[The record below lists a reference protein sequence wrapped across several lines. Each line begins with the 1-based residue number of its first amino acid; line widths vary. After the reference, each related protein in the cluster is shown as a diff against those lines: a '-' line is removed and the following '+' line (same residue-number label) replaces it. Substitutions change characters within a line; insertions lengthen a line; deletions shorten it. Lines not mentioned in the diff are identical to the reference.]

1 MAECPNNPGQAMLRG
16 SSSSL
21 TASLKLAATGFVVFA
36 LGGCASTGSS
46 MLVDPAK
53 YALYNCQQLATARV
67 QANTRVA
74 ELERLM
80 AKAETG
86 AAGSL
91 VSGLAYQTDY
101 VSARAERDQLDERIA
116 HNNCSTTS
124 PTPAA
129 TTTTIPAQPPAAK
142 RGH

>member
-1 MAECPNNPGQAMLRG
+1 MAECPNNPGRAMHRG
-16 SSSSL
+16 SLSSL
-21 TASLKLAATGFVVFA
+21 TASLKLVAAGFVVFA

-46 MLVDPAK
+46 MFVDPAK
-53 YALYNCQQLATARV
+53 YALYDCQQLVNARA

-86 AAGSL
+86 AAGGL

-101 VSARAERDQLDERIA
+101 VSARGERDQLDERIA
-116 HNNCSTTS
+116 HDNCSTTS

-129 TTTTIPAQPPAAK
+129 TATTTPTQPPAAK
-142 RGH
+142 RGR